1 MRRNLRRTSS
11 ICLLATAALAAAS
24 PSLRA
29 QEAAP
34 QSPATQC
41 WSIITPQAS
50 VAPYGLIL
58 LDKCTGKTWL
68 LSKIVKR
75 EKLPANPNEK
85 AKQDTFTYRWRPI
98 PKDDTGEATFDA
110 TPP

>member
-1 MRRNLRRTSS
+1 M
-11 ICLLATAALAAAS
+11 ICLLAAAALAASS

-34 QSPATQC
+34 QSPAAQC
-41 WSIITPQAS
+41 WSIVSPQAS

-68 LSKIVKR
+68 LSKIVNR
-75 EKLPANPNEK
+75 QKLPENPQEK
-85 AKQDTFTYRWRPI
+85 AKPDTFTYRWRPI
-98 PKDDTGEATFDA
+98 PKDDTGEPVFNTN
-110 TPP
+110 PP